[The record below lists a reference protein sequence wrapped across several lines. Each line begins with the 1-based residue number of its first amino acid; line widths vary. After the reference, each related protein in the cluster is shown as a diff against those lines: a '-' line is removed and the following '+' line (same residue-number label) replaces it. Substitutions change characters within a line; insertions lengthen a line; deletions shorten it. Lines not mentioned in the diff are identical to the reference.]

1 MSLLLL
7 ILVLALI
14 WTAVSGAFSGLNLV
28 LGVTIAMLVTFI
40 LRDRV
45 AAPVAMRRLVR
56 IFRLAMFFLKELI
69 ISTYRVS
76 ILALTPNLGQRL
88 NPAIIAVP
96 LKVTSDAEITL
107 LANLITLTPGT
118 LSVDVSENRA
128 ELFVHVL
135 VLDTRAELLA
145 DIASGFEAR
154 IAAVFA

>member
-28 LGVTIAMLVTFI
+28 LGVTIAMLVTFV

-45 AAPVAMRRLVR
+45 APPVAMRRLMR
-56 IFRLAMFFLKELI
+56 MFRLALFFLKELV

-76 ILALTPNLGQRL
+76 MLALSPGVHRRL

-96 LKVTSDAEITL
+96 LNVKSDAEITL

-118 LSVDVSENRA
+118 LSVDVSEDSTV
-128 ELFVHVL
+128 LFVHVL
-135 VLDTRAELLA
+135 VLDGR
-145 DIASGFEAR
+145 G
-154 IAAVFA
+154 